1 MNRHLCEAERLTL
14 ITEAVCYCQ
23 RVKAMGMPAT
33 AYTKALREPIYFLWE
48 CRDALTKEQR
58 PKYRSRQSLGIR
70 FGGGS
75 LVYDHAVP
83 FRYLQEEPLALCA
96 PCTDSV
102 GNILNRH
109 GVVVLIT
116 EQEDRLLRKAGYGSR
131 MPEGWD
137 GLDPFARHEAVGI
150 ELVPNPEH
158 PVECGSARSS

>member
-1 MNRHLCEAERLTL
+1 MVARTDAEPWRRITHGVAAMNRHLCEAERLTL

-83 FRYLQEEPLALCA
+83 LGTFTKSFWPFVRPAQIRLA
-96 PCTDSV
+96 TS
-102 GNILNRH
+102 
-109 GVVVLIT
+109 
-116 EQEDRLLRKAGYGSR
+116 
-131 MPEGWD
+131 
-137 GLDPFARHEAVGI
+137 
-150 ELVPNPEH
+150 
-158 PVECGSARSS
+158 